1 MLKREIANELKTF
14 TGAGMITKTQL
25 SRFMGYSRVDKLPAR
40 YLKGLK
46 KVGTK
51 YFIKEVAERLSEEQ
65 FRD

>member
-1 MLKREIANELKTF
+1 MLKREIANDLRAF

-25 SRFMGYSRVDKLPAR
+25 SRYMGYSRVDKLPTR
-40 YLKGLK
+40 YLEGLK

-51 YFIKEVAERLSEEQ
+51 YFIKEVAERLNDEQ